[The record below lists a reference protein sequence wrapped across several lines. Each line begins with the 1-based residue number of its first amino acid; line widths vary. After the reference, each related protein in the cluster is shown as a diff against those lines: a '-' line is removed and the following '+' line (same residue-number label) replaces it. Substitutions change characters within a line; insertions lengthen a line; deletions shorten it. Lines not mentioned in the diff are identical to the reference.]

1 MNMNKVDVRTWIIV
15 LMAAVIV
22 CMSIFGK
29 GGSNAALETLLKQ
42 REDENKAAEERIEQ
56 RGDTINMYKDSAKYY
71 MKEDQLK
78 AEIIDA
84 LQEVQRKQKRDIEA
98 LKKKLNE
105 VPQQV
110 EDATDQ
116 ERIEWWREYFR
127 RKGIKL

>member
-1 MNMNKVDVRTWIIV
+1 
-15 LMAAVIV
+15 
-22 CMSIFGK
+22 
-29 GGSNAALETLLKQ
+29 
-42 REDENKAAEERIEQ
+42 
-56 RGDTINMYKDSAKYY
+56 

-116 ERIEWWREYFR
+116 ERIEWSR
-127 RKGIKL
+127 